1 MSKAGCPT
9 VKATQ
14 SFSIRRKY
22 NGASHCDSRQVPIYC
37 VCIQC
42 SAVARTLSP
51 RIADPTVTHQHC
63 LMSFAPPPPFYYLDN
78 FQRVLDWIA
87 GRYSDLLSAQEHD
100 FIRQFPGLPQS
111 SRALL
116 TRMVMRK
123 GDLFRSAKLVY
134 AEIGCPNAAA
144 KPLADAGWITCNPS
158 LTIDQLFGLLRKD
171 EIVAAFRL
179 SPAARSGKKN
189 VLLEQLRPEFADA
202 RPLTQWV
209 PDTDEQVYAVNV
221 TSLCERLRLMFF
233 GNLHQDW
240 SEFVLSDL
248 GIYRY
253 EQVEF
258 SASSRGFRSRQ
269 DIEDYLHLH
278 RCRERF
284 DAGEA
289 LDEIVPAIPAL
300 PYDNAWLEGR
310 RHKLLYR
317 IAYQY
322 ERCGELQAA
331 LALYRDS
338 QYPGARLRAI
348 RVQEKSGA
356 ALAAFDLAELAA
368 HAPENEA
375 EQQALLRILPRLRR
389 KLGHAK
395 VAPLRVPPIEEQT
408 LTLPGPSL
416 PLSVEQ
422 VVQSHLSCA
431 HNPVF
436 YVENT
441 LINSLFG
448 LLCWPAIFAALP
460 GAFFHPFHHG
470 PADLH
475 RPDFFQQR
483 RALFTACLSQLD
495 DESYRQTIVQTF
507 HAKSGIQSPFVFWS
521 ALDEALL
528 TLALDCIPAAHLKKY
543 FERILRDIPANRSG
557 LPDLIQFWPQEKR
570 YRLLEVKG
578 PGDRLQDNQIRWINY
593 CNEQQMPVAVAYV
606 EWREQAA

>member
-1 MSKAGCPT
+1 MPAIP
-9 VKATQ
+9 
-14 SFSIRRKY
+14 
-22 NGASHCDSRQVPIYC
+22 P
-37 VCIQC
+37 
-42 SAVARTLSP
+42 
-51 RIADPTVTHQHC
+51 HQ
-63 LMSFAPPPPFYYLDN
+63 FYYLEN

-87 GRYSDLLSAQEHD
+87 GRYSDLLSGEERG
-100 FIRQFPGLPQS
+100 FIAAFATLPQS
-111 SRALL
+111 SRAFL

-123 GDLFRSAKLVY
+123 GELFRATRLY
-134 AEIGCPNAAA
+134 YDEIGCPDAAA
-144 KPLADAGWITCNPS
+144 KPLADAGWITCNPP
-158 LTIDQLFGLLRKD
+158 LTIAQLFGLLRKD

-179 SPAARSGKKN
+179 SAAGKLSKKSE
-189 VLLEQLRPEFADA
+189 LLEQLQHEFAEA

-209 PDTDEQVYAVNV
+209 SDTDELVYAVNV

-253 EQVEF
+253 EQVAF

-284 DAGEA
+284 DAGEP
-289 LDEIVPAIPAL
+289 LDDIVPAVPAV
-300 PYDNAWLEGR
+300 PYQNTWLEGR
-310 RHKLLYR
+310 RNKLLYR

-322 ERCGELQAA
+322 ERCGELPAA
-331 LALYRDS
+331 LELYFHCR
-338 QYPGARLRAI
+338 YPGARLRAI
-348 RVQEKSGA
+348 RVLEKSDQEA
-356 ALAAFDLAELAA
+356 AAFTLSEQALQS
-368 HAPENEA
+368 PENEA

-395 VAPLRVPPIEEQT
+395 VLRLKAPPIEEQT
-408 LTLPGPSL
+408 LTLPYPSL

-422 VVQSHLSCA
+422 VVQLHLSGDDQ
-431 HNPVF
+431 PVF

-475 RPDFFQQR
+475 HPDFFHQR
-483 RALFTACLSQLD
+483 RDLFAACLAQLD
-495 DESYRQTIVQTF
+495 DDSYRQTIVQTF
-507 HAKSGIQSPFVFWS
+507 HAKAGIQSPFVFWGV
-521 ALDEALL
+521 LDEALL
-528 TLALDCIPAAHLKKY
+528 MLALECIPAVHLKKY

-557 LPDLIQFWPQEKR
+557 LPDLIQFWPQDKR

-578 PGDRLQDNQIRWINY
+578 PGDRLQDNQMRWINY
-593 CNEQQMPVAVAYV
+593 CIEHQMPVAVTYV
-606 EWREQAA
+606 QWLERAA